1 MAYQEARLTGGLFSG
16 AVFPGRQIPGKKKP
30 ALGWL

>member
-16 AVFPGRQIPGKKKP
+16 VVFPGRQIPDKKKP